1 MFNAHLPRR
10 HALRQLG
17 GTALAALPLLG
28 APLAQAAGA
37 GAKGHRVAW
46 PEVPLLGGGSFGP
59 REAEGRA
66 VVAVF
71 WSITCPFCRRH
82 NEHVEKLH
90 RAAAGKPLAVLGI
103 SRDTD
108 AAAVARYVR
117 ERGYSFP
124 ITLAEPVLFAQLGS
138 RRVIPLT
145 VVVDRS
151 GRIQQR
157 LPGEMFEEDVLEL
170 LEHARR
176 A

>member
-1 MFNAHLPRR
+1 MFNATLLRR
-10 HALRQLG
+10 QALRQLG
-17 GTALAALPLLG
+17 SCAMGAVCTLAA
-28 APLAQAAGA
+28 AARAQAAAAPGQ
-37 GAKGHRVAW
+37 RVQW
-46 PEVPLLGGGSFGP
+46 PEVALLGGGSFGP
-59 REAEGRA
+59 SQAEGRA

-90 RAAAGKPLAVLGI
+90 RAAVGKPLVVLGI

-108 AAAVARYVR
+108 AAAVARYAR
-117 ERGYSFP
+117 ERGYTFP

-145 VVVDRS
+145 VVVGRS
-151 GRIQQR
+151 GRIQQS

-170 LEHARR
+170 MEHAKRT
-176 A
+176 